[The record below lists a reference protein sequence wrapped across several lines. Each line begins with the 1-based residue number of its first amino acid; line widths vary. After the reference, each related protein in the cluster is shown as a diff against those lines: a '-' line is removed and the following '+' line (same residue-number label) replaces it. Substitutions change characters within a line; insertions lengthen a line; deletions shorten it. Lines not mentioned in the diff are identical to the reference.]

1 MMIRALLITLSLAA
15 AGGGGYVAGSGK
27 LPFDPAVVAA
37 WLPSEWSEAAE
48 KSKGTGLIVYYR
60 HPDGKA
66 EYSGTPR
73 KTADG
78 RDFTPVRKSEDV
90 SFDNLGKPS
99 DKAVTEIAPGDRKV
113 LYYRNPMGLPDTSPR
128 PKKDSMGMDY
138 IAVFEGEADDS
149 GIVKVSPGKLQ
160 RTGVRSVE
168 ATLSPIVRRLRVPGT
183 VTLDERR
190 VRMVA
195 MRTDAFVETVAD
207 VTTGD
212 RVREGEPLFQ
222 FFSKDIAAAAAEL
235 VTQQET
241 SAKGGALKLRNFG
254 LSDDVVESIRRSRKV
269 PDRLDF
275 DAPVSGVV
283 LERLAMPGMM
293 AETGQTLFRIA
304 DTSKI
309 WVVADVPESQLD
321 AVADGAKATVTVRGL
336 PGRTFTG
343 KVAVIYPEVR
353 METRTAKVRVEL
365 DNEDGAL
372 LANMFADVA
381 IEGGTPKPVVNL
393 PDTAIVDTG
402 DRQVVFLDLGDG
414 RFEPRNVKTGLRG
427 DGRVEVM
434 AGVKAGDRVVVAANF
449 LLDAESNLT
458 SALNSMTLEEAKP

>member
-1 MMIRALLITLSLAA
+1 MIRTLLIILSLAV
-15 AGGGGYVAGSGK
+15 AGGGGFVAGTGE
-27 LPFDPAVVAA
+27 LPFDRADVAA

-48 KSKGTGLIVYYR
+48 KPEGTGPIVYYR
-60 HPDGKA
+60 HPDGKP
-66 EYSGTPR
+66 EYSDAAH

-78 RDFTPVRKSEDV
+78 RDFRPVRESEDV
-90 SFDNLGKPS
+90 SFDDLGKP
-99 DKAVTEIAPGDRKV
+99 KEKVVTEAAPRNRKV
-113 LYYRNPMGLPDTSPR
+113 LYYRHPMGLPDTSPV

-138 IAVFEGEADDS
+138 IPVFEGEANDK
-149 GIVKVSPGKLQ
+149 GTVKVSPGKLQ

-241 SAKGGALKLRNFG
+241 STKGGALKLRNFG
-254 LSDDVVESIRRSRKV
+254 LSDDVIAGIQRSRKV

-283 LERLAMPGMM
+283 LERIAMPGMM

-304 DTSKI
+304 DTSRI
-309 WVVADVPESQLD
+309 WVVAEVPESQLD
-321 AVADGAKATVTVRGL
+321 AVADGAKATVTVRSL
-336 PGRTFTG
+336 PGRSFTG
-343 KVAVIYPEVR
+343 TVAVVYPEIR

-365 DNEDGAL
+365 DNTDGAL

-381 IEGGTPKPVVNL
+381 IEGGKAEPVVTV
-393 PDTAIVDTG
+393 PDTAVIDTG
-402 DRQVVFLDLGDG
+402 DRQIVFLDLGEG

-427 DGRVEVM
+427 DGRVEI
-434 AGVKAGDRVVVAANF
+434 AEGLKAGDRVVVAANF

-458 SALNSMTLEEAKP
+458 SALNTMTSEEAKP

>member
-1 MMIRALLITLSLAA
+1 
-15 AGGGGYVAGSGK
+15 
-27 LPFDPAVVAA
+27 
-37 WLPSEWSEAAE
+37 
-48 KSKGTGLIVYYR
+48 
-60 HPDGKA
+60 
-66 EYSGTPR
+66 
-73 KTADG
+73 
-78 RDFTPVRKSEDV
+78 
-90 SFDNLGKPS
+90 
-99 DKAVTEIAPGDRKV
+99 
-113 LYYRNPMGLPDTSPR
+113 
-128 PKKDSMGMDY
+128 MDY
-138 IAVFEGEADDS
+138 IAVFEGEADDN
-149 GIVKVSPGKLQ
+149 GTVKVSPGKLQ

-195 MRTDAFVETVAD
+195 MRTDAFVESVAD

-254 LSDDVVESIRRSRKV
+254 LSDDVVEGIRRSRKV

-283 LERLAMPGMM
+283 LERIAMPGMM

-304 DTSKI
+304 DTSRI
-309 WVVADVPESQLD
+309 WVVAEVPESQLD
-321 AVADGAKATVTVRGL
+321 AVADGAKATVTVRSL
-336 PGRTFTG
+336 PGRTFMGT
-343 KVAVIYPEVR
+343 VAVIYPEIR
-353 METRTAKVRVEL
+353 TETRTAKVRVEL
-365 DNEDGAL
+365 DNQHGAL

-381 IEGGTPKPVVNL
+381 IEGGKVQPVVTV
-393 PDTAIVDTG
+393 PDTAVIDKG

-427 DGRVEVM
+427 DGRVEITE
-434 AGVKAGDRVVVAANF
+434 GVKTGDRVVVAANF

-458 SALNSMTLEEAKP
+458 SALNSMTSEEAKP

>member
-1 MMIRALLITLSLAA
+1 M
-15 AGGGGYVAGSGK
+15 
-27 LPFDPAVVAA
+27 
-37 WLPSEWSEAAE
+37 
-48 KSKGTGLIVYYR
+48 
-60 HPDGKA
+60 
-66 EYSGTPR
+66 
-73 KTADG
+73 
-78 RDFTPVRKSEDV
+78 
-90 SFDNLGKPS
+90 
-99 DKAVTEIAPGDRKV
+99 
-113 LYYRNPMGLPDTSPR
+113 
-128 PKKDSMGMDY
+128 
-138 IAVFEGEADDS
+138 
-149 GIVKVSPGKLQ
+149 
-160 RTGVRSVE
+160 
-168 ATLSPIVRRLRVPGT
+168 
-183 VTLDERR
+183 LDERR

-254 LSDDVVESIRRSRKV
+254 LSEDVIEEMRRSRKV

-283 LERLAMPGMM
+283 LERIAMPGMM

-304 DTSKI
+304 DTSRI
-309 WVVADVPESQLD
+309 WVVAEVPESQLD
-321 AVADGAKATVTVRGL
+321 AVSDGAKAIVTVRSL
-336 PGRTFTG
+336 PGRTFMGT
-343 KVAVIYPEVR
+343 VAVIYPEIR
-353 METRTAKVRVEL
+353 TETRTAKVRVEL
-365 DNEDGAL
+365 DNQDGAL

-381 IEGGTPKPVVNL
+381 IEGGKAQPVVTV
-393 PDTAIVDTG
+393 PDTAVIDTG

-427 DGRVEVM
+427 DGRLEIM
-434 AGVKAGDRVVVAANF
+434 DGVKAGDRVVVAANF

-458 SALNSMTLEEAKP
+458 SAINAMTPEEAKP